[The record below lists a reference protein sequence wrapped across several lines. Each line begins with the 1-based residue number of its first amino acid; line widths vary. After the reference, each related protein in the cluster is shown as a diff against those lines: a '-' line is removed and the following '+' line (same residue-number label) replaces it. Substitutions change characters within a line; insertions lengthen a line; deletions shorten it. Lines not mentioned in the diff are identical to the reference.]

1 MKEAFMVCILFNH
14 AVSFP
19 QRVAEVTDSWW
30 HSMLILPP
38 LFKESP
44 ASPFLTTY
52 YPDCVG
58 MSPSG
63 SPSHVSLTELRA
75 DHCRAVPPQ
84 SKSVSVRGMESFRR
98 HCVLCYYIR
107 IITLC
112 SER

>member
-1 MKEAFMVCILFNH
+1 MLLVVYELIKPSLLSKVVSIDPI

-19 QRVAEVTDSWW
+19 QRVAEVTDNWW

-38 LFKESP
+38 LLKESP
-44 ASPFLTTY
+44 ASPFLAAY

-63 SPSHVSLTELRA
+63 SSSNVSLNELRA

-84 SKSVSVRGMESFRR
+84 SK
-98 HCVLCYYIR
+98 
-107 IITLC
+107 T
-112 SER
+112 